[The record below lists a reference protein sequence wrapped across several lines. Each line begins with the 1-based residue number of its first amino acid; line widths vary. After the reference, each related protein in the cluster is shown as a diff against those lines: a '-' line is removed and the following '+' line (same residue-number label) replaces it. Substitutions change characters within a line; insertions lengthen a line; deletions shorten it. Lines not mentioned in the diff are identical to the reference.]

1 MDDECDESDMEEG
14 ESVGGTSE
22 EEGGDS
28 KEDDDSGSEDESDKE
43 GGQFGDKVV
52 VLDSFVD
59 EVDFLAKFVMISLS
73 LLPTV

>member
-1 MDDECDESDMEEG
+1 
-14 ESVGGTSE
+14 V
-22 EEGGDS
+22 
-28 KEDDDSGSEDESDKE
+28 
-43 GGQFGDKVV
+43 DKVV